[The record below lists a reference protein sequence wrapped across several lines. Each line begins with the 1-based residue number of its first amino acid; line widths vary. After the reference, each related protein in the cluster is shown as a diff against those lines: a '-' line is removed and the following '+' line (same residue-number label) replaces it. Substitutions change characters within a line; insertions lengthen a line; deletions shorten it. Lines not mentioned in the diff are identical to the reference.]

1 MYYRDTS
8 GSLQVDRTTHYYP
21 FGLEFGGELSTSG
34 SITPNYRYSSQGQ
47 ENQRETKWSSYK
59 WRNYDAA
66 MGRFF
71 NVDPLAEDY
80 NTWSTY
86 AFSGNRVVD
95 ARELEGLEPK
105 KVNGSSLPADPMEF
119 AEFIGGGI
127 NSVRAAVA
135 NSVGRTINVLT
146 NDAVRNKYEVEGN
159 GALTLMTGV
168 PRESFKEKVVN
179 GSLDLA
185 TIGLAA
191 FGGVEGAL
199 TAQGGKAPALKAI
212 EEVKAAAKIPS
223 IASQRQGAVRKAW
236 KEEQNM
242 VKNGK
247 DGTREWTKA
256 ELKELKETGKVKGM
270 KGHHIN
276 NVKHHPDK
284 AGDPNNIE
292 FVTQKEHLDRHNGNF
307 RNETTG

>member
-1 MYYRDTS
+1 
-8 GSLQVDRTTHYYP
+8 
-21 FGLEFGGELSTSG
+21 GELSTSG
-34 SITPNYRYSSQGQ
+34 SITQNYRYSSQGQ
-47 ENQRETKWSSYK
+47 ENQRETKWSSYR

-71 NVDPLAEDY
+71 NIDPLAEDY
-80 NTWSTY
+80 NTWSTF

-105 KVNGSSLPADPMEF
+105 KVNEVSLPGNDPMEF
-119 AEFIGGGI
+119 AEFIMGGAS
-127 NSVRAAVA
+127 SVRAAVA
-135 NSVGRTINVLT
+135 NNVARTINVLT
-146 NDAVRNKYEVEGN
+146 NDAVRSKYVVDDDG
-159 GALTLMTGV
+159 GLTLRTGV
-168 PRESFKEKVVN
+168 PKESFKEKVVN

-236 KEEQNM
+236 KEEKNM
-242 VKNGK
+242 VERTGGR
-247 DGTREWTKA
+247 GTRRWNSSQ
-256 ELKELKETGKVKGM
+256 LKELKETGKVKGM

-284 AGDPNNIE
+284 AGDPDNIE
-292 FVTQKEHLDRHNGNF
+292 FVTQKEHLQRHDGNF
-307 RNETTG
+307 RNETTGPLKNRKE